1 VRPAFDATQRGRRLY
16 NESVTDARRTDEV
29 KVGPNDILRF
39 LLELFAIFSLGFWGF
54 VAWPLPW
61 NIVVGIAAPAIA
73 IVLWALFRSPKAVF
87 HIDAFGR
94 AIVEVIVMAAAAFAW
109 WDLGQ
114 PVVAIVFA
122 VIAAVSGVINGRK
135 EFR

>member
-1 VRPAFDATQRGRRLY
+1 
-16 NESVTDARRTDEV
+16 VTDARRADDV

-61 NIVVGIAAPAIA
+61 NIVVGIGAPAIA

-87 HIDAFGR
+87 RIDPFGR
-94 AIVEVIVMAAAAFAW
+94 AIVEIVVMAAAAFAW